1 MDTQQQML
9 RQYRY
14 IGIQEHMI
22 NKQSYLRKDYRFQ
35 QDKQSHFQFH
45 HSSNLLHIYV
55 QSFHLKVLVFKLLQY
70 NSSQLHMEKQ

>member
-22 NKQSYLRKDYRFQ
+22 NKQSYPHKDYKFQ
-35 QDKQSHFQFH
+35 QDKRSHFQSH
-45 HSSNLLHIYV
+45 HNSNPLRIYV
-55 QSFHLKVLVFKLLQY
+55 QSSHLKVLVFKLLRY